1 MLFCREFIEKWLK
14 SRNLIKSRKVA
25 PTAKKKEKNEQFK
38 PVNYTL
44 YNQGPFMEC
53 C

>member
-1 MLFCREFIEKWLK
+1 MLFYRTFLEKWLK

-25 PTAKKKEKNEQFK
+25 PEAKKKEKNEQIK

-44 YNQGPFMEC
+44 YNQK
-53 C
+53 